1 MLSIGKTR
9 LSGEGY
15 YLAAVADGV
24 DEYYRGVGEAPGRWT
39 GTAAM
44 TLGLEGEVG
53 AEQLHAVWAGQH
65 PVTGEALA
73 RFPGREIAGYDL
85 TFRAPK
91 SVSLLALLG
100 DRDTARTVT
109 AAHEAA
115 VDAAFSYI
123 ERTAARSRTGK
134 NGVHQVEIQGLVAA
148 AFRHRTSRAGDP
160 HLHTHVLVANMAQG
174 PDDVWR
180 TLDGRWLYLHAKTAG
195 YLYEAHLRDELTRR
209 LGVEWEP
216 VKNGIADISGID
228 RTVIDHFSDRRRQI
242 EEHLDEIGFRSA
254 RAAELAALE
263 TRQAKDTSLDVAS
276 MRQVWEAKAAEIGFD
291 PASLAE
297 VLDRVP
303 RSFPESFPVSVPGSV
318 PVSVPIPGQDRVA
331 EQLLGPEGLTAR
343 ASTFDRRDVLRGIAE
358 RMPAGAT
365 VAQIEAMADELLT
378 NPEVIRLLMPATG
391 TGLLGS
397 DVIRRADGTV
407 IAAASPEP
415 RWSTL
420 ELIGLEQDLVDRAT
434 ARADDGS
441 GVVPEQ
447 VLTKV
452 LATRPTLEAEQA
464 EMVTRLTRSGNGID
478 VVSAA
483 AGTGKT
489 YTLDA
494 ARDAWQAAGY
504 RVIGA
509 AQAGIAAQELHS
521 SAGIESSTLAM
532 LQIDL
537 DTGRTA
543 LDARTVLV
551 IDEAGMA
558 GTRTLAPI
566 LVAAD
571 RAGAKVVLVG
581 DPRQLPEI
589 DAGGVLTGLSERLGP
604 IELTHNRR
612 QCQQWERDALAELR
626 AGDIDVALTAYADN
640 GRIVTG
646 TNAHEVRRAIVAD
659 WWAYRLAGDT
669 TTMTA
674 FRRDDVDDLNGRA
687 RAYLARA
694 GHLHGPTLEINDR
707 PFQAGDQIVCLR
719 NNRRLGIHNG
729 TRATITGIDPGHHA
743 ITIQTNRGEVRL
755 PAGYVDA
762 GHIAHGYATTIH
774 KTQGAT
780 VDRGLLLGTDELFR
794 ERGYVGM
801 SRGRLSNHL
810 YLLGATPAEDPAG
823 HGPPAPALE
832 PTDAVRQAL
841 HRQSEQRLAIDTG
854 EPVVVWP
861 VEKLVTER
869 HRLVGVLVACP
880 PDRSH
885 DIAALTA
892 RRRQVT
898 ADLAPLVDRH
908 NELADRKLRG
918 PGTRAEQRDLREQ
931 IAGLTDG
938 LDRLSAELD
947 DATLEMN
954 AREQFQTD
962 HSGDARLLEVVEHEL
977 DRHLHNRVQN
987 ACENPTDYHLRIL
1000 GPVPTDPAQLSTWLR
1015 GAAHLE
1021 RHNLGL
1027 DYDPTRTDLAT
1038 PRSRGD
1044 LAEALARHEVVT
1056 IPREREPVQQ
1066 AIERDHGLDLF

>member
-39 GTAAM
+39 GDAAV
-44 TLGLEGEVG
+44 TLGLDGEVG
-53 AEQLHAVWAGQH
+53 AEQLRAVWAGQH
-65 PVTGEALA
+65 PVTGGALG

-100 DRDTARTVT
+100 DPDTAMTVT

-123 ERTAARSRTGK
+123 ERSAARSRTGK
-134 NGVHQVEIQGLVAA
+134 DGVHQVEVQGLVAA

-160 HLHTHVLVANMAQG
+160 HLHTHVLVANMGQG
-174 PDDVWR
+174 PDGTWR

-216 VKNGIADISGID
+216 VRNGIADISGID

-263 TRQAKDTSLDVAS
+263 TRQAKDTTLDSKS
-276 MRQVWEAKAAEIGFD
+276 MRELWEAKAAQIGFD
-291 PASLAE
+291 PASLAD

-303 RSFPESFPVSVPGSV
+303 RSVPGSV
-318 PVSVPIPGQDRVA
+318 PDVVPVSVPNPGQDHVA
-331 EQLLGPEGLTAR
+331 EQLLGPNGLTAK

-365 VAQIEAMADELLT
+365 VAQIEAMADDLLT
-378 NPEVIRLLMPATG
+378 RPEVIRLMMPATG
-391 TGLLGS
+391 AGLLGS

-415 RWSTL
+415 RWSTR

-434 ARADDGS
+434 TRAGDGS
-441 GVVPEQ
+441 GIVPHH
-447 VLTKV
+447 VLAKV

-464 EMVTRLTRSGNGID
+464 EMVTRLARSGNGID

-494 ARDAWQAAGY
+494 ARDGWQAAGY

-509 AQAGIAAQELHS
+509 AQAGIAAQELQS

-537 DTGRTA
+537 DAGRTS

-571 RAGAKVVLVG
+571 FAGAKVVLVG

-589 DAGGVLTGLSERLGP
+589 DAGGVLTGLSQRLGP

-612 QCQQWERDALAELR
+612 QRQHWERDALAELR

-659 WWAYRLAGDT
+659 WWSYRVAGDT

-687 RAYLARA
+687 RAYLTRA
-694 GHLHGPTLEINDR
+694 GQLHGPTLEVNDR

-729 TRATITGIDPGHHA
+729 TRATITDVDPDHHTID
-743 ITIQTNRGEVRL
+743 IETSRGEVRL
-755 PAGYVDA
+755 PAGYVEA

-810 YLLGATPAEDPAG
+810 YLLGATPTDDPAG
-823 HGPPAPALE
+823 HGPPTPALE
-832 PTDAVRQAL
+832 PVDAVRNAL
-841 HRQSEQRLAIDTG
+841 HHQSEQRLAIDTG
-854 EPVVVWP
+854 EPVILWP
-861 VEKLVTER
+861 VEQLVTER
-869 HRLVGVLVACP
+869 HRILGVLAACP
-880 PDRSH
+880 PDRRH
-885 DIAALTA
+885 DIAALTT
-892 RRRQVT
+892 RRQHVT
-898 ADLAPLVDRH
+898 EELAPLANRYH
-908 NELADRKLRG
+908 ELADRTLRG
-918 PGTRAEQRDLREQ
+918 PGTRAEQRDLRQQ
-931 IAGLTDG
+931 ITGLTDG
-938 LDRLSAELD
+938 LDRLTTELD
-947 DATLEMN
+947 DANLEMS
-954 AREQFQTD
+954 AREQFQID
-962 HSGDARLLEVVEHEL
+962 HPHDTTQLEVVDNEL
-977 DRHLHNRVQN
+977 ARHLDNRVHQ
-987 ACENPTDYHLRIL
+987 AGENPSTYHLQIL
-1000 GPVPTDPAQLSTWLR
+1000 GPVPTDPAQRSTWLR

-1027 DYDPTRTDLAT
+1027 DLDPTEPGTST
-1038 PRSRGD
+1038 PRSRGER
-1044 LAEALARHEVVT
+1044 AEALARHEVVT
-1056 IPREREPVQQ
+1056 IQRLREPVQRT
-1066 AIERDHGLDLF
+1066 IEPDHGLDLF

>member
-39 GTAAM
+39 GDAALE
-44 TLGLEGEVG
+44 LGLEGEVG
-53 AEQLHAVWAGQH
+53 AEQLHAVWAGHH
-65 PVTGEALA
+65 PGTGEALG

-100 DRDTARTVT
+100 DPDTARTVT

-123 ERTAARSRTGK
+123 ERNAARSRTGK
-134 NGVHQVEIQGLVAA
+134 NGVHQVEVEGLVAA

-174 PDDVWR
+174 PDGVWR

-209 LGVEWEP
+209 LGVEWGP
-216 VKNGIADISGID
+216 VKNGIADVVGID
-228 RTVIDHFSDRRRQI
+228 RSVIDHFSDRRRQI

-263 TRQAKDTSLDVAS
+263 TRQAKNTTLDVGS

-297 VLDRVP
+297 LVDRVP
-303 RSFPESFPVSVPGSV
+303 RSFPVSVPISVPGLFPVSVPT
-318 PVSVPIPGQDRVA
+318 PGQDRVA
-331 EQLLGPEGLTAR
+331 EQLLGPDGLTAR

-365 VAQIEAMADELLT
+365 VAQIEAMADDFVT
-378 NPEVIRLLMPATG
+378 HPEVMRLLMPATG
-391 TGLLGS
+391 AGLLGS

-407 IAAASPEP
+407 VAVASPEA

-420 ELIGLEQDLVDRAT
+420 ELIDLEQDLVDRAT
-434 ARADDGS
+434 ARAGDGS
-441 GVVPEQ
+441 GIVPDQ
-447 VLTKV
+447 VLAQV
-452 LATRPTLEAEQA
+452 LATRRTLVAEQA
-464 EMVTRLTRSGNGID
+464 SMVSRLTRSGNGID

-509 AQAGIAAQELHS
+509 AQAGIAAQELQS

-537 DTGRTA
+537 DTGRTT

-566 LVAAD
+566 LAAAD

-612 QCQQWERDALAELR
+612 QRQQWERDALAELR

-687 RAYLARA
+687 RAYLTRA
-694 GHLHGPTLEINDR
+694 GQLHGPTLEINDR
-707 PFQAGDQIVCLR
+707 PYQAGDQIVCLR

-729 TRATITGIDPGHHA
+729 TRATITSIDPDHHA
-743 ITIQTNRGEVRL
+743 ITIQTNRGRVRL
-755 PAGYVDA
+755 PGEYVDA

-810 YLLGATPAEDPAG
+810 YLLGATPADDPTG
-823 HGPPAPALE
+823 HGPPAPTLE
-832 PTDAVRQAL
+832 PADAVRQAL
-841 HRQSEQRLAIDTG
+841 HHQGEQRLAIDTG
-854 EPVVVWP
+854 EPVAVWP
-861 VEKLVTER
+861 LEKLVTER
-869 HRLVGVLVACP
+869 RRLAAVLAACP
-880 PDRSH
+880 PDRDL
-885 DIAALTA
+885 DIVALTA
-892 RRRQVT
+892 RRRDVT
-898 ADLAPLVDRH
+898 TELAPVVDRH
-908 NELADRKLRG
+908 AELASRTLRG
-918 PGTRAEQRDLREQ
+918 RGTRTEMRDLQQRIEHLSGG
-931 IAGLTDG
+931 A
-938 LDRLSAELD
+938 DRLDAEL
-947 DATLEMN
+947 E
-954 AREQFQTD
+954 
-962 HSGDARLLEVVEHEL
+962 DARQGSDQRRRFLGDHAGDRRGLQDIDSQIDRYVETAVAQAAQSPSEYTL
-977 DRHLHNRVQN
+977 RV
-987 ACENPTDYHLRIL
+987 L
-1000 GPVPTDPAQLSTWLR
+1000 GPVPRRSD
-1015 GAAHLE
+1015 HLE
-1021 RHNLGL
+1021 RWVRGATILERYRIGLDSQDERGSTGLGGRDRAEMRARLEVIALPRPDQRLERTVELDNDLGL
-1027 DYDPTRTDLAT
+1027 
-1038 PRSRGD
+1038 
-1044 LAEALARHEVVT
+1044 
-1056 IPREREPVQQ
+1056 
-1066 AIERDHGLDLF
+1066 GL